1 MLALLAA
8 LAVAC
13 FLLVTGL
20 SHAYEQQRE
29 SLGVR
34 WFSRGVTDLNA
45 SRYDA
50 AVTDFRAA
58 LLYSRENY
66 VYQLDL
72 AEALIGMKH
81 LGEASA
87 YLLNLWDR
95 QPEDGLVNLE
105 LARIAAQQAKND
117 QAIRYYHDAVN
128 AVWPR
133 DQEFRRRT
141 ARVELIELLL
151 RLDQT
156 VDAQSELIALEAN
169 AGDNPELQIQIGD
182 FFARAGDFDHA
193 LAAYTAALKSD
204 KRNEAA
210 LAGAGDAAFELQRY
224 FLAQHYLQAATALNP
239 KDAQTAERL
248 KTTELVL
255 QMDPYRR
262 QISAAERNRL
272 VMAAFATV
280 GQRLQACTPFA
291 STAAAPT
298 TANLDLSKE
307 WTALKPRIT
316 ERYLLRDPDLV
327 DSAMNLVFRIER
339 FTSGACGSPS
349 GPDLALLLIS
359 KLHEGNS

>member
-13 FLLVTGL
+13 FLVVTGL

-29 SLGVR
+29 SLGTR
-34 WFSRGVTDLNA
+34 WFSRGVADQNA
-45 SRYDA
+45 KRFDA

-66 VYQLDL
+66 AYQLNL

-95 QPEDGLVNLE
+95 QPDDGLVNLE
-105 LARIAAQQAKND
+105 LARIAAQQGKND
-117 QAIRYYHDAVN
+117 QAIRYYHGAVN
-128 AVWPR
+128 DVWPR
-133 DQEFRRRT
+133 DQEFQRRT

-156 VDAQSELIALEAN
+156 ADAQSELIALEAN
-169 AGDNPELQIQIGD
+169 AGDNPELQKQIGD

-193 LAAYTAALKSD
+193 LVSYNAALKSD

-210 LAGAGDAAFELQRY
+210 LAGAGEAAFELQRY
-224 FLAQHYLQAATALNP
+224 FLAQHDLQAATALNP
-239 KDAQTAERL
+239 QDTQSAERL
-248 KTTELVL
+248 KTAELVL

-262 QISAAERNRL
+262 QISAVERNRL
-272 VMAAFATV
+272 VMHAFATA
-280 GQRLQACTPFA
+280 GQRLQACTTPA
-291 STAAAPT
+291 SAATAPASP
-298 TANLDLSKE
+298 NSDLTKE
-307 WTALKPRIT
+307 WSALKPRIT
-316 ERYLLRDPDLV
+316 ARDLLRDPDLL

-339 FTSGACGSPS
+339 SMSGACGTPS
-349 GPDLALLLIS
+349 GPDLALLLIA